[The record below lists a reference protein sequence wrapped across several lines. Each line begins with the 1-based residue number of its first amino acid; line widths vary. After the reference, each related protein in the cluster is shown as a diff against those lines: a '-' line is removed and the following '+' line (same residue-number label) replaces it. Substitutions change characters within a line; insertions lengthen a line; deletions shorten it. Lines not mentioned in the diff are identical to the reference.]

1 MSGMYRLGEYE
12 IDLLRRQ
19 IRLNGEVVPIAQKP
33 FEVLLY
39 LIERVGRVVS
49 KEELMEAI
57 WPHAFVEEANLTQS
71 IFLLRKALQDKAAAS
86 RYIITV
92 PGRGY
97 QLGVE
102 AVAVADGGEEGW
114 KADPQMAAPV
124 TQKVELRRPR
134 NWSWAAV
141 AVGVSALALG
151 LFGFA
156 GWRMWRH
163 RKGVEPSFTLRRL
176 TNSGDVQATAI
187 SVSGTYVAYVSKDA
201 LGSESVSIANLRSRT
216 SRVILEDD
224 VEIFQD
230 LTFSPDEL
238 YLYYRSYLKADSERI
253 SSEHRLP
260 LLGGE
265 PVLVV
270 RDIDGP
276 VSFLEEGKRVCFWRA
291 KTTDDFSFL
300 SADAESGKDERML
313 ASTGRPRPV
322 SAACAPDGGRAAI
335 SAEVGGLSILDF
347 KTGKRT
353 PFYDAAQGKEIYEDL
368 IWKANGSELIGTAV
382 TPFNFYPNI
391 FSVSYPEAE
400 RKHITHDIDS
410 YHSLGITADGE
421 SIVAL
426 QGNMNG
432 QFQSLNLPLLAAN
445 PEVASFP
452 WTGFLGW
459 SDEETIVGSAAEG
472 GIKKKGIETSQENV
486 IQTPNGVRFL
496 QPNGCGEGSLVAAGS
511 DGAHEEISIWHMNAD
526 GSRLEQLTHGPE
538 DILPACSSDGKWVF
552 YADNS
557 FRQTATIYRVPA
569 KGGTAVKMGEGSVW
583 FAVSHKGHRLA
594 WIEDKGH
601 ESALVQADLDS
612 GRRIG
617 SVLIPAQ
624 LNVSRPI
631 SFSADDQHIFLVA
644 RGNKADSIYDLP
656 VDGSAP
662 VKQIEFRG
670 ARVAAVAVSPA
681 GKHLGVVTVKPV
693 SDVVLLEQSHP

>member
-216 SRVILEDD
+216 SRVMMLRYFRTLLFRRTSCICTTGAIKRL
-224 VEIFQD
+224 IRSGS
-230 LTFSPDEL
+230 LRNIG
-238 YLYYRSYLKADSERI
+238 YR
-253 SSEHRLP
+253 
-260 LLGGE
+260 
-265 PVLVV
+265 
-270 RDIDGP
+270 
-276 VSFLEEGKRVCFWRA
+276 CW
-291 KTTDDFSFL
+291 
-300 SADAESGKDERML
+300 
-313 ASTGRPRPV
+313 
-322 SAACAPDGGRAAI
+322 
-335 SAEVGGLSILDF
+335 
-347 KTGKRT
+347 
-353 PFYDAAQGKEIYEDL
+353 
-368 IWKANGSELIGTAV
+368 
-382 TPFNFYPNI
+382 
-391 FSVSYPEAE
+391 
-400 RKHITHDIDS
+400 
-410 YHSLGITADGE
+410 
-421 SIVAL
+421 
-426 QGNMNG
+426 
-432 QFQSLNLPLLAAN
+432 AAN
-445 PEVASFP
+445 RF
-452 WTGFLGW
+452 WWF
-459 SDEETIVGSAAEG
+459 
-472 GIKKKGIETSQENV
+472 GISMD
-486 IQTPNGVRFL
+486 R
-496 QPNGCGEGSLVAAGS
+496 
-511 DGAHEEISIWHMNAD
+511 
-526 GSRLEQLTHGPE
+526 
-538 DILPACSSDGKWVF
+538 
-552 YADNS
+552 
-557 FRQTATIYRVPA
+557 
-569 KGGTAVKMGEGSVW
+569 
-583 FAVSHKGHRLA
+583 
-594 WIEDKGH
+594 
-601 ESALVQADLDS
+601 
-612 GRRIG
+612 
-617 SVLIPAQ
+617 
-624 LNVSRPI
+624 
-631 SFSADDQHIFLVA
+631 
-644 RGNKADSIYDLP
+644 
-656 VDGSAP
+656 
-662 VKQIEFRG
+662 
-670 ARVAAVAVSPA
+670 
-681 GKHLGVVTVKPV
+681 
-693 SDVVLLEQSHP
+693 